1 MAAATHREEAARVLS
16 AGTCLEGVVTY
27 TICSEAEQDRNLKG
41 GQGQVYKAYCSTAGT
56 DERDHFA
63 VKSPVDP
70 KRLGGLAR
78 EAQVYFNIDPRK
90 APHLAFLSD
99 VVRHEGVPLLV
110 MEWADRG
117 SLSDYLPKQQQV
129 LDRCP
134 PDRLPQMQK
143 ALTKQALA
151 YAIQIARGLVSL
163 HGTLGMVHQDLKP
176 GGVFA

>member
-1 MAAATHREEAARVLS
+1 MASATQREEAVRVLS
-16 AGTCLEGVVTY
+16 AGTSLDGVVTY
-27 TICSEAEQDRNLKG
+27 YICSDEEQDRNLKG
-41 GQGQVYKAYCSTAGT
+41 GQGQVYKAYCKTFGS

-70 KRLGGLAR
+70 KQLGGLAR

-90 APHLAFLSD
+90 APHLAFLND

-117 SLSDYLPKQQQV
+117 SLSDYLLKQQQV

-134 PDRLPQMQK
+134 SDRLPQMQK

-176 GGVFA
+176 GEVCA